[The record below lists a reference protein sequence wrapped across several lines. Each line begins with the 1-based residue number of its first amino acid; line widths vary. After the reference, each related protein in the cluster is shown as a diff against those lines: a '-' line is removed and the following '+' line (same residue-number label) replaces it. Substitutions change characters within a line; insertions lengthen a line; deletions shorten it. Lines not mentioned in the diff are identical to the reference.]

1 MTLAPGHEWIEGAHE
16 AAPVGGVLPAGPPSA
31 PPGRGCPHLRGATAG
46 ESNGQEGRRLR
57 ALGAA
62 PVVELPGG
70 VRARVVV
77 DPGLAERLSAG
88 PHVSRDAA
96 RHWPGYREGA
106 LSVDGVIAA
115 WIGTH
120 NALNSYGEDH
130 RQLRAPIAAA
140 LTRRR
145 VEAMAPEIESIV
157 QDVLDGLDG
166 LGAREDIDLVQSY
179 ALPIPHEVIT
189 RLLGVPARHLPAFSA
204 AAAGLFDTTAAPE
217 DVGRSMG
224 TVLAIL
230 DQLVAI
236 ARERPEDNLIGDLV
250 RAADTSESP
259 LSDAELRD
267 QLMLII
273 IAGTET
279 TVHAIGTLLVHLLSH
294 PDQRALVMSG
304 QVSMHAALA
313 ESLRLR
319 PPIAAVP
326 LRFAVRPF
334 EDARSGEHFGEG
346 EPVLIHL
353 AAAGLDPE
361 RYAEPERF
369 DVQRAEGSRSLAFGY
384 GPHVCPGAALATSE
398 VVTAVTRL
406 LERYPDVRLAVT
418 PEQLQEPSSWISN
431 GYTSIPGHL
440 T

>member
-1 MTLAPGHEWIEGAHE
+1 MTLAPGYEPIEGSRE
-16 AAPVGGVLPAGPPSA
+16 GAPSTDTLPAGPPPA
-31 PPGRGCPHLRGATAG
+31 QGCPHLRGATAG

-57 ALGAA
+57 ALGPA
-62 PVVELPGG
+62 PAVELPGR
-70 VRARVVV
+70 VKARVVV

-96 RHWPGYREGA
+96 RHWPGFREGTRD
-106 LSVDGVIAA
+106 VDGIIAA

-120 NALNSYGEDH
+120 NALNSYGDDH
-130 RQLRAPIAAA
+130 RQLRSPIAAA

-145 VEAMAPEIESIV
+145 VEAMAPEIELLV
-157 QDVLDGLDG
+157 HDVLDELGG
-166 LGAREDIDLVQSY
+166 LGVHEDIDLVQSY

-189 RLLGVPARHLPAFSA
+189 RLLGVPAQHLPAFSA
-204 AAAGLFDTTAAPE
+204 AAAGLFDTSAAPE

-224 TVLAIL
+224 AVLAIL
-230 DQLVAI
+230 DQLVAS
-236 ARERPEDNLIGDLV
+236 AREQPEDNLIGDLV
-250 RAADTSESP
+250 RAADASESP
-259 LSDAELRD
+259 LSDTQLRD

-294 PDQRALVMSG
+294 PDQRALVTSG
-304 QVSMHAALA
+304 QVSMDAALA

-326 LRFAVRPF
+326 LRFAVRQFKDP
-334 EDARSGEHFGEG
+334 ASGEEFGEG
-346 EPVLIHL
+346 EPILIHL

-361 RYAEPERF
+361 RYADPERF

-384 GPHVCPGAALATSE
+384 GPHVCPGAALATRE
-398 VVTAVTRL
+398 VVIAVRRL
-406 LERYPDVRLAVT
+406 LERYPDVRLTVA
-418 PEQLQEPSSWISN
+418 PDQLPQSASFISN
-431 GYTSIPGHL
+431 GYASIPGRL
-440 T
+440 A

>member
-16 AAPVGGVLPAGPPSA
+16 GAPVVGVRPAGPPSA
-31 PPGRGCPHLRGATAG
+31 ASGGGCPHLRGATAG

-57 ALGAA
+57 ASGPA

-70 VRARVVV
+70 VQARVVV

-96 RHWPGYREGA
+96 RHWPGFREGTR
-106 LSVDGVIAA
+106 SVDGIIHA

-145 VEAMAPEIESIV
+145 VEAMAPEIELIV
-157 QDVLDGLDG
+157 HDVLDGL
-166 LGAREDIDLVQSY
+166 GAHEDIDLVQSY

-189 RLLGVPARHLPAFSA
+189 RLLGVPAQHLPAFSA
-204 AAAGLFDTTAAPE
+204 AAAGLFDTSAGPA
-217 DVGRSMG
+217 DVGRSMEA
-224 TVLAIL
+224 VLGIL
-230 DQLVAI
+230 DQLVAS

-250 RAADTSESP
+250 RAADASESP
-259 LSDAELRD
+259 LSDTELRD

-304 QVSMHAALA
+304 QVSMDAALA

-384 GPHVCPGAALATSE
+384 GPHVCPGAALATRE
-398 VVTAVTRL
+398 VVIAVRRL
-406 LERYPDVRLAVT
+406 LERYPDVRLTVE

-431 GYTSIPGHL
+431 GYTSIPGQL
-440 T
+440 A